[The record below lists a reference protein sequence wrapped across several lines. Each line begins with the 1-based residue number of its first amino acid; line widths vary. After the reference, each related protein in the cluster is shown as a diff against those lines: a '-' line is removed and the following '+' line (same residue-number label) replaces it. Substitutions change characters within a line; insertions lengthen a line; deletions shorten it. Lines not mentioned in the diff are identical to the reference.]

1 VLLFGKSFSG
11 SAAPLQAILP
21 AKISSGLYML
31 LASFLVVKGY
41 FRPLL
46 VIQGFSLA
54 CNLGLNAVLIPFLG
68 ANGAAWGATCSST
81 LGLFTLIYYLG
92 SAHDLRARA
101 VLLPRVN
108 ETVAVLKGIFSSKIV
123 KS

>member
-41 FRPLL
+41 FKPLL
-46 VIQGFSLA
+46 VTQGLCLVF
-54 CNLGLNAVLIPFLG
+54 NVGLNALLVNLFG
-68 ANGAAWGATCSST
+68 AVGAAWAATFSCT
-81 LGLFTLIYYLG
+81 LGLIFMLCYMGRTRG
-92 SAHDLRARA
+92 LRLRDA
-101 VLLPRVN
+101 LLPKRDEIMALLN
-108 ETVAVLKGIFSSKIV
+108 RLRGGGKP
-123 KS
+123 